1 MLILLVYLS
10 FVHKINFSSLG
21 LESFFYIQSVFWPAG
36 WEEKEIFHKAGR
48 IFWMDWIWRGK
59 VIKMSSIQ
67 ITRIYQ
73 NRPIITCQMD
83 GQSPLQHFVSASCY
97 RVNHDRPV
105 CDAREGFALSI
116 WNDMVSYVLLRMS
129 WNFQKCQQILSLI
142 CNAATMLITMFPIF

>member
-1 MLILLVYLS
+1 
-10 FVHKINFSSLG
+10 
-21 LESFFYIQSVFWPAG
+21 
-36 WEEKEIFHKAGR
+36 
-48 IFWMDWIWRGK
+48 
-59 VIKMSSIQ
+59 MSSIQ

-129 WNFQKCQQILSLI
+129 
-142 CNAATMLITMFPIF
+142 